1 VGRIGSA
8 SRKSEGT
15 RGVELSGDTPLRPDG
30 WFLTGAL
37 LWRGVAAVLG
47 LPLSYRS
54 EYNAS
59 FVFLR
64 KCW

>member
-1 VGRIGSA
+1 MVIHH
-8 SRKSEGT
+8 ET
-15 RGVELSGDTPLRPDG
+15 G
-30 WFLTGAL
+30 WLVSDRCPA
-37 LWRGVAAVLG
+37 WRGVATVLG
-47 LPLSYRS
+47 LPLSHRS

>member
-1 VGRIGSA
+1 VRA
-8 SRKSEGT
+8 P